1 MRASA
6 DIMVDKFID
15 NPQRLEELK
24 QDPVA
29 TLKAAATEAKAE
41 KIPDTWVYRAIVC
54 FIGGVAVL
62 MVIGLILFY
71 LLDKAPNL
79 EAYFGA
85 LGLLVGALAGALV
98 PTGKGG
104 EDK

>member
-6 DIMVDKFID
+6 DIMLDKFID
-15 NPQRLEELK
+15 NPQRLEELR

-29 TLKAAATEAKAE
+29 TLKAAAIEAKRE
-41 KIPDTWVYRAIVC
+41 IPNTGVYRAIVY
-54 FIGGVAVL
+54 FIGGVAAL